1 MARGKKAEKAQE
13 EPEEVK
19 SKEMDG
25 MVKHIITQEDI
36 DANPGMEEDLKVGD
50 EVFLPKLGP
59 VPDGFDADKEEDGES
74 RESKVMKLEDIFQD
88 KEEGG
93 ESRESKVMKLE
104 DIFQDLESKLLHG
117 SAEQMNAQQNEL
129 FNAQVKIKR
138 LF

>member
-88 KEEGG
+88 
-93 ESRESKVMKLE
+93 
-104 DIFQDLESKLLHG
+104 LESKLLHG

-129 FNAQVKIKR
+129 LNAQVKIKR